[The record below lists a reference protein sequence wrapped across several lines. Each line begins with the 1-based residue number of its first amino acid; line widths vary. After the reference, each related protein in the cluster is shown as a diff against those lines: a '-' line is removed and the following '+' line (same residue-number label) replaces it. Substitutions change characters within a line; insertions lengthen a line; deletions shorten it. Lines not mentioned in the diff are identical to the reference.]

1 MAVPIVILD
10 FIQPFRFQKR
20 LMKGA
25 QNLLDFVTSYVR
37 EFVLEPDTLD
47 DGVRKFFYDYDGAI
61 RKPKLLKEKL
71 SFIFFPFT
79 YKSFLRSKCKHK
91 LGNENK

>member
-10 FIQPFRFQKR
+10 FIQSFRFEKR

-25 QNLLDFVTSYVR
+25 HYLLDCVTSYVR

-47 DGVRKFFYDYDGAI
+47 DGVRKFFYDYDGTI
-61 RKPKLLKEKL
+61 RKPKFLKEKL

-79 YKSFLRSKCKHK
+79 
-91 LGNENK
+91 